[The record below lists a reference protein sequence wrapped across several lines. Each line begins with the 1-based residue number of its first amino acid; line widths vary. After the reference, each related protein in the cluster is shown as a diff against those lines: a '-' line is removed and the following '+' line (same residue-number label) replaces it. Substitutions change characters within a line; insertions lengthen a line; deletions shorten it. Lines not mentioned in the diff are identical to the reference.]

1 VPGSESGGAVVRLPV
16 VRPGV
21 SSSVAVGG
29 SRAYCRWQLGLP
41 VMSGCAIEEC
51 ERKHLARG
59 WCHVHYSRWRKH
71 GDPMKTLIRT
81 KDDVQKR
88 DANGNKLC
96 WKCSQWQQESEF
108 YLQSRFSDGLDKNC
122 KTCVGAATR
131 KAKYGVDVEPILE
144 TQQGKCAICNKGIG
158 VSTLVVD
165 HDHACCPGARSCGDC
180 VRGLLCKKCN
190 LGLGAFG
197 DDTEALMNAARYL
210 AEGN

>member
-1 VPGSESGGAVVRLPV
+1 MVRLPV

-108 YLQSRFSDGLDKNC
+108 YLQSRFSDGLDKIARLVLVRRHARPSTALMSSRYW
-122 KTCVGAATR
+122 KPSRVSAPYAT
-131 KAKYGVDVEPILE
+131 
-144 TQQGKCAICNKGIG
+144 KGLAYQPWLLTTITP
-158 VSTLVVD
+158 V
-165 HDHACCPGARSCGDC
+165 AQ
-180 VRGLLCKKCN
+180 VRGV
-190 LGLGAFG
+190 AEIVSG
-197 DDTEALMNAARYL
+197 DSCARNATL
-210 AEGN
+210 A